1 MSNDTMTPTPEPIAP
16 APGEAESTGMS
27 RRTLIILISAVCVL
41 LLLLLGA
48 FAWWAKTGKPL
59 SQIPVLSQETPP
71 HFSTAVYDVTKPLG
85 VAIDEA
91 NNRMYVTQSDGPR
104 TVAVFDLDGNSL
116 GQLEPGGKKSTIH
129 LPIYAAVDPSN
140 GDVYV
145 TDRGASAVYVYDSS
159 GNYVKEF
166 KPKGVNGWSPLG
178 IAFSPDGSLFVSDL
192 RDPQQVIWQLK
203 TDGTVVRK
211 IGEVDK
217 LSFVNGLAVTAD
229 GRLLATD
236 SNAGR
241 VLVYQD
247 GNKAVGAIAR
257 GDADAPMGLPRGAAV
272 DDRGRLYV
280 VDTVN
285 QAVRVYLPAEDPTN
299 PIPVYSF
306 SFGAEG
312 TIDGGFEFPNGVA
325 TDSKGKVYV
334 TDRENNRVQVWS
346 Y

>member
-1 MSNDTMTPTPEPIAP
+1 MSNETMTPAPEPLAAFDDAAP
-16 APGEAESTGMS
+16 TGMS

-71 HFSTAVYDVTKPLG
+71 HFSTAVYDVKKPLG
-85 VAIDEA
+85 VAVDEA
-91 NNRMYVTQSDGPR
+91 NNRLYVTQSSGPR
-104 TVAVFDLDGNSL
+104 TVAVFDLDGNPIGEL
-116 GQLEPGGKKSTIH
+116 KPGAKTDKAH
-129 LPIYAAVDPSN
+129 LPIYVATDPTN

-145 TDRGASAVYVYDSS
+145 TDRGTASVYVYDSA
-159 GNYVKEF
+159 GNYLRDF
-166 KPKGVNGWSPLG
+166 KPQGINTWSPLG
-178 IAFSPDGSLFVSDL
+178 IAFAPDGTLYVSDI
-192 RDPQQVIWQLK
+192 RDPSQLIWQLK

-211 IGEVDK
+211 LGLTDK
-217 LSFVNGLAVTAD
+217 LQFVNGLAVGPD
-229 GRLLATD
+229 GRLVATD

-241 VLVYQD
+241 VLVYEG
-247 GNKAVGAIAR
+247 GNKALGAIAR
-257 GDADAPMGLPRGAAV
+257 GNADAPMGLPRGV
-272 DDRGRLYV
+272 SIDDRGRTYV

-285 QAVRVYLPAEDPTN
+285 QTVRVYLPAEDATN

-306 SFGAEG
+306 SFGEEG
-312 TIDGGFEFPNGVA
+312 TLDGAFEFPNGVA